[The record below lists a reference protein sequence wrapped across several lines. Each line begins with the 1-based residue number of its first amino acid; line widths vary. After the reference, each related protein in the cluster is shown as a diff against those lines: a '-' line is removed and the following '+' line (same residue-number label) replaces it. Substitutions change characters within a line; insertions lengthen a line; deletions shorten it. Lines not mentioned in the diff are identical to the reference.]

1 MAINHGQIHRFAK
14 SCTKVIALGALL
26 LVAAAPIAHAQGGS
40 GKYDTGPLHYL
51 VDPDWPKPLPNN
63 WIMGQVSGLAIDKYD
78 NIWVYQRPRSLD
90 TSENGAVQQP
100 QRSQCCVPAPSV
112 IEFNQAGE
120 VVNAWGGPDY
130 IPGWPNSE
138 HGILVD
144 NQGYVWIGGN
154 GAGDRVAYKFTQD
167 GKLVGQIGQVFSANS
182 APPENNQDTT
192 ILGQPAQFAIDE
204 RANELYIADGY
215 LNKRIVVYDRNT
227 FQFKRGWGAY
237 GIPLSQIDNNP
248 TTAYDPNAPVDLQF
262 RNPVHGV
269 SLSKDGLVYAS
280 DRVNDRYQVFTKN
293 GQFLQE
299 AFIRPA
305 TLGNGSVWGITFS
318 DDARQKYLL
327 VPDGENNVVWEVLRS
342 NGQVMGSFGHGGHQC
357 GEFHWVHVAQ
367 FDSHGNFFEG
377 EVDVGKRVQK
387 FTPIDLSN

>member
-120 VVNAWGGPDY
+120 VLNAWGGPDY

-167 GKLVGQIGQVFSANS
+167 GKLVGQIGQVFSADS
-182 APPENNQDTT
+182 A
-192 ILGQPAQFAIDE
+192 GKQPGYGHSWSAGSVRDRRESE
-204 RANELYIADGY
+204 RALY
-215 LNKRIVVYDRNT
+215 RR
-227 FQFKRGWGAY
+227 R
-237 GIPLSQIDNNP
+237 LSQ
-248 TTAYDPNAPVDLQF
+248 
-262 RNPVHGV
+262 
-269 SLSKDGLVYAS
+269 
-280 DRVNDRYQVFTKN
+280 
-293 GQFLQE
+293 
-299 AFIRPA
+299 
-305 TLGNGSVWGITFS
+305 
-318 DDARQKYLL
+318 
-327 VPDGENNVVWEVLRS
+327 
-342 NGQVMGSFGHGGHQC
+342 
-357 GEFHWVHVAQ
+357 
-367 FDSHGNFFEG
+367 
-377 EVDVGKRVQK
+377 
-387 FTPIDLSN
+387 

>member
-1 MAINHGQIHRFAK
+1 MAKNHGHMYHVMKRYAEA
-14 SCTKVIALGALL
+14 IALGTLVLL
-26 LVAAAPIAHAQGGS
+26 AAMPIAYAQGGA
-40 GKYDTGPLHYL
+40 GQYDTGPLHYL

-100 QRSQCCVPAPSV
+100 PRSQCCVPAPSV

-120 VVNAWGGPDY
+120 VINAWGGPGY

-154 GAGDRVAYKFTQD
+154 GAGDRAAYKFTQD
-167 GKLVGQIGQVFSANS
+167 GKLVGQIGQVFPADS
-182 APPENNQDTT
+182 APPENNQDTS
-192 ILGQPAQFAIDE
+192 ILGQPAQFAMDE

-227 FQFKRGWGAY
+227 LQFKRGWGAY
-237 GIPLSQIDNNP
+237 GIALSQIDNNP
-248 TTAYDPNAPVDLQF
+248 TTPYDPTAPADTQF

-269 SLSKDGLVYAS
+269 SFSKDGLVYVS
-280 DRVNDRYQVFTKN
+280 DRVNDRYQVFSRAGN
-293 GQFLQE
+293 FLQE

-327 VPDGENNVVWEVLRS
+327 IPDGENNVVWEVLRS

-367 FDSHGNFFEG
+367 FDSHGSFFEG

-387 FTPIDLSN
+387 FTPIDLNN